1 VLSSTYIQLHNLLL
15 GLQQCSIA
23 LCIFLASSSLGMP
36 EVAASSCATQKHIMF
51 TISYYRGCVRDCCL
65 LCCSTLSR
73 LPAAAIYLVILLYM
87 FVGVALAS
95 DKFMASI
102 EVGSSGSSSSTLH
115 CSNSY
120 SHRQPWL

>member
-1 VLSSTYIQLHNLLL
+1 
-15 GLQQCSIA
+15 
-23 LCIFLASSSLGMP
+23 M
-36 EVAASSCATQKHIMF
+36 EVVCVTVACCAAP
-51 TISYYRGCVRDCCL
+51 
-65 LCCSTLSR
+65 LSR

-102 EVGSSGSSSSTLH
+102 EVRSSSSSSTLH

-120 SHRQPWL
+120 HIASLGYNSC